1 MSLTFHEKSV
11 IICSKEEN
19 TSKSNTFDERIS
31 RMKAIAE
38 KLKKLRMD
46 SGFSQEKLAEKLTVS
61 RQAVSKWEN
70 GEALPDMENMIAL
83 ARLYGTSLDE
93 LANIAVNN
101 KNIEDNVAKEDAD
114 SKVNIDITRDKDNVH
129 INFEGINIRVT
140 DDEDEDRD
148 FDDDDFEDD
157 DDDVHIN
164 IGGNIKI
171 DNGKIN
177 INDGKIK
184 IDSDGININ
193 DGRVKIGSSGVIIDD
208 SENEKSGFVKFL
220 YAFPYPI
227 AAAIAFFLLGALADA
242 WWIAWILFC
251 TIPVYYSVVTCIHKR
266 RFAPFAYSVFA
277 TCIYLFI
284 GMAYS
289 LWHPGW
295 VIFLTIPLYHS
306 IASCID
312 KAIEKRKN
320 SKK

>member
-1 MSLTFHEKSV
+1 
-11 IICSKEEN
+11 
-19 TSKSNTFDERIS
+19 
-31 RMKAIAE
+31 MKAIAE
-38 KLKKLRMD
+38 KLKNLRMD
-46 SGFSQEKLAEKLTVS
+46 NGFSQEKLAEKLMVS

-101 KNIEDNVAKEDAD
+101 ENIEDNVAKEEAD
-114 SKVNIDITRDKDNVH
+114 SKVNVNIKKDKDNVH

-140 DDEDEDRD
+140 DDEDDDRD
-148 FDDDDFEDD
+148 FDEDDFDEHDD

-164 IGGNIKI
+164 IGGKIKI

-177 INDGKIK
+177 INDGKIQ

-193 DGRVKIGSSGVIIDD
+193 DGKIQIDSDGININDGKVKINSSGVIIGDD
-208 SENEKSGFVKFL
+208 ENEKSGFIKFL
-220 YAFPYPI
+220 YSFPYPI
-227 AAAIAFFLLGALADA
+227 VATIVFFLLGAFADA

-266 RFAPFAYSVFA
+266 RFNPFAYLVFV
-277 TCIYLFI
+277 TCVYLYC
-284 GMAYS
+284 GMAHS

-295 VIFLTIPLYHS
+295 LIFLTIPVYH
-306 IASCID
+306 AMAGAID
-312 KAIEKRKN
+312 KAIANRNNPEN
-320 SKK
+320 

>member
-1 MSLTFHEKSV
+1 M
-11 IICSKEEN
+11 KEEN
-19 TSKSNTFDERIS
+19 TSTSNTFNERIS

-46 SGFSQEKLAEKLTVS
+46 NGFSQEKLAEKLMVS

-101 KNIEDNVAKEDAD
+101 ENIEDNVAKEDAD
-114 SKVNIDITRDKDNVH
+114 SKVNVNIKKDKDNVH
-129 INFEGINIRVT
+129 INFEGVNIRVT
-140 DDEDEDRD
+140 DDEDDDCD
-148 FDDDDFEDD
+148 FDEDDFDEH

-164 IGGNIKI
+164 IGGKIKI

-177 INDGKIK
+177 INDGKIQ

-193 DGRVKIGSSGVIIDD
+193 DGKVKINSSGVIIGDD
-208 SENEKSGFVKFL
+208 KNEKSGFIKFL
-220 YAFPYPI
+220 YSFPYPI
-227 AAAIAFFLLGALADA
+227 VATIAFFLLGAFADA

-266 RFAPFAYSVFA
+266 RFNPFAYSVFV
-277 TCIYLFI
+277 TCVYLYC
-284 GMAYS
+284 GMAHS

-295 VIFLTIPLYHS
+295 LIFLTIPVYHA
-306 IASCID
+306 IAGAID
-312 KAIEKRKN
+312 KAIANRNNPEN
-320 SKK
+320 

>member
-1 MSLTFHEKSV
+1 MSLTFHKKSA
-11 IICSKEEN
+11 IICLKEEN

-46 SGFSQEKLAEKLTVS
+46 NGFSQEKLAEKLMVS

-101 KNIEDNVAKEDAD
+101 ENIEDNVAKEDAD
-114 SKVNIDITRDKDNVH
+114 SKVNIDIKRDKDNVH
-129 INFEGINIRVT
+129 INLEGINIRVT

-148 FDDDDFEDD
+148 FDEDDFDDD

-164 IGGNIKI
+164 IGGKIKI

-177 INDGKIK
+177 INDGGIK
-184 IDSDGININ
+184 IDSDGINID
-193 DGRVKIGSSGVIIDD
+193 DGRVKIGSSGIIIDD

-266 RFAPFAYSVFA
+266 RFNPFAYAVFA

-320 SKK
+320 GKK

>member
-1 MSLTFHEKSV
+1 
-11 IICSKEEN
+11 
-19 TSKSNTFDERIS
+19 
-31 RMKAIAE
+31 MKAIAE

-46 SGFSQEKLAEKLTVS
+46 SGFSQEKLAEKLMVS

-101 KNIEDNVAKEDAD
+101 ENIEDNIAKEDAD
-114 SKVNIDITRDKDNVH
+114 SKVNIDITKDKDNVH

-148 FDDDDFEDD
+148 FDEDDFDD
-157 DDDVHIN
+157 DDDNVHIN
-164 IGGNIKI
+164 IGGKIKI

-177 INDGKIK
+177 INDGRIK
-184 IDSDGININ
+184 IDSDGINID

-208 SENEKSGFVKFL
+208 DEKEKSGFVKFL

-266 RFAPFAYSVFA
+266 RFNPFAYAVFA

-312 KAIEKRKN
+312 NAIEKREN
-320 SKK
+320 SNK

>member
-1 MSLTFHEKSV
+1 L
-11 IICSKEEN
+11 KEEN

-46 SGFSQEKLAEKLTVS
+46 NGFSQEKLAEKLMVS

-114 SKVNIDITRDKDNVH
+114 SKVNIDITKDKDNVH

-148 FDDDDFEDD
+148 FDEDDFDDD

-164 IGGNIKI
+164 IGGKIKI
-171 DNGKIN
+171 DNGKIS
-177 INDGKIK
+177 INDGGIK
-184 IDSDGININ
+184 IDSDGINID

-227 AAAIAFFLLGALADA
+227 AATIAFFLLGALADA

-266 RFAPFAYSVFA
+266 RFNPFAYTVFA

-312 KAIEKRKN
+312 KAIEKRK
-320 SKK
+320 KQQ